1 VELNNTQ
8 FWQRG
13 DQGPSVRLIQTH
25 LRTHGYLIAV
35 DGDFGSETD
44 RAVRAFQHAHR
55 LIVDGVVGEKTYEAL
70 LGRSAD
76 HFLGDDDIAEA
87 AELLGVDPAAVYAVK
102 AIESRGNGFLPG
114 GRVAILYERHI
125 MRRRLLANGFSRNEV
140 ADLCTRYPGLINKT
154 PGGYRGLSAE
164 HFRLSNASQI
174 HAPSALESCS
184 WGLFQIMGFHWQ
196 RLGFDS
202 VDDFVALQRTTEAN
216 QLGTFV
222 RFIQADADLLTAL
235 QAKDWAG
242 FARRYNGPGYR
253 KNQYDTR
260 LAEAYARYSNQE
272 VAA

>member
-1 VELNNTQ
+1 V
-8 FWQRG
+8 
-13 DQGPSVRLIQTH
+13 
-25 LRTHGYLIAV
+25 
-35 DGDFGSETD
+35 
-44 RAVRAFQHAHR
+44 
-55 LIVDGVVGEKTYEAL
+55 YE
-70 LGRSAD
+70 
-76 HFLGDDDIAEA
+76 
-87 AELLGVDPAAVYAVK
+87 V
-102 AIESRGNGFLPG
+102 ESRGTGFLPD
-114 GRVAILYERHI
+114 GRVVILFERHI
-125 MRRRLLANGFSRNEV
+125 MRRRLLANGFNQSDV
-140 ADLCTRYPGLINKT
+140 AALASRYPGLINKT

-164 HFRLSNASQI
+164 HFRLNNASQI

-242 FARRYNGPGYR
+242 FARCYNGPGYK